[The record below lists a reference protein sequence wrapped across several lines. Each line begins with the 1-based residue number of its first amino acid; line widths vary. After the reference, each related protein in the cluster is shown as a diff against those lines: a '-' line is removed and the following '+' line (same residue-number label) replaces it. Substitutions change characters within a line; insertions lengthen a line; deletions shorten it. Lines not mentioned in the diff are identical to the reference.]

1 MINLTKLIDHREG
14 KVILTASLVFHLYMI
29 VFVVVVSALSF
40 TTERCNLNICLE
52 IRRPQ
57 LAALLSTKIGSRGR
71 IEFTIWGIKKVL
83 SNRKRGNLASLAL
96 FNYNNKK
103 KTQFCLM

>member
-57 LAALLSTKIGSRGR
+57 LAGGKLCLAQKLEVGGELNLPSEGL
-71 IEFTIWGIKKVL
+71 KKSYL
-83 SNRKRGNLASLAL
+83 TEKGEI
-96 FNYNNKK
+96 
-103 KTQFCLM
+103 